1 MMFNP
6 MQLMGLLQNS
16 QNPSMLM
23 ESLMAQNPLLSR
35 AMQMGQGKNPQELAM
50 IARNL
55 AKQQGMND
63 QQFARLLSQFGISG
77 GF

>member
-1 MMFNP
+1 MFNP
-6 MQLMGLLQNS
+6 MEMMQMLQCS
-16 QNPSMLM
+16 QNPNMLM
-23 ESLMAQNPLLSR
+23 EKMMAQNPLLSR
-35 AMQMGQGKNPQELAM
+35 AMQMAQGKNPQELAM

-63 QQFARLLSQFGISG
+63 QQFAQLLNQFGIRG

>member
-1 MMFNP
+1 MFNP
-6 MQLMGLLQNS
+6 MEMMQMLQSS
-16 QNPSMLM
+16 QNPNMFIEKLM
-23 ESLMAQNPLLSR
+23 SQNPLLSR

-55 AKQQGMND
+55 AKQQGIND
-63 QQFARLLSQFGISG
+63 QQFAQLLGQFGIKG

>member
-1 MMFNP
+1 MFNP
-6 MQLMGLLQNS
+6 MQMLGMLQNS

-35 AMQMGQGKNPQELAM
+35 AMQMAQGKNPQELAM

-55 AKQQGMND
+55 AKQQGIND
-63 QQFARLLSQFGISG
+63 QQFAQLLGQFGIKG
-77 GF
+77 GL

>member
-1 MMFNP
+1 MLNP
-6 MQLMGLLQNS
+6 MQLMGMLQHSN
-16 QNPSMLM
+16 NPSMLM
-23 ESLMAQNPLLSR
+23 ESLIAQNPLLSR

-55 AKQQGMND
+55 AKQNGMND
-63 QQFARLLSQFGISG
+63 QQFAQLLSQFGISG

>member
-1 MMFNP
+1 MFNP
-6 MQLMGLLQNS
+6 MEMMQMLQSS
-16 QNPSMLM
+16 QNPNMFIEKLM
-23 ESLMAQNPLLSR
+23 SQNPLLSR

-63 QQFARLLSQFGISG
+63 QQFAQLLSQFGISG

>member
-1 MMFNP
+1 MFNP
-6 MQLMGLLQNS
+6 MQMLGMLQNS

-63 QQFARLLSQFGISG
+63 QQFAQLLSQFGIKG

>member
-1 MMFNP
+1 MLNP
-6 MQLMGLLQNS
+6 MQLMGMLQHSN
-16 QNPSMLM
+16 NPSMLM
-23 ESLMAQNPLLSR
+23 ESLMTQNPLLSR

-63 QQFARLLSQFGISG
+63 QQVAQLLGQFGIKG

>member
-1 MMFNP
+1 MLNP
-6 MQLMGLLQNS
+6 MQLMGMLQHSN
-16 QNPSMLM
+16 NPSMLM
-23 ESLMAQNPLLSR
+23 ESLMSQNPLLSR

-55 AKQQGMND
+55 AKQNGMND
-63 QQFARLLSQFGISG
+63 QQFAQLLSQFGISG

>member
-1 MMFNP
+1 MFNP
-6 MQLMGLLQNS
+6 MEMMQMLQSS
-16 QNPSMLM
+16 QNPNMLM
-23 ESLMAQNPLLSR
+23 EKLMSQNPLLSR
-35 AMQMGQGKNPQELAM
+35 AMQMAPGKNPQELAM

-63 QQFARLLSQFGISG
+63 QQFAQLLNQFGIRG

>member
-1 MMFNP
+1 MFNP

-35 AMQMGQGKNPQELAM
+35 AMQMAKGKNPQELAM

-55 AKQQGMND
+55 AKQQGIND
-63 QQFARLLSQFGISG
+63 QQFAQLLGQFGIKG

>member
-1 MMFNP
+1 MLNP
-6 MQLMGLLQNS
+6 MQLMGMLKHSN
-16 QNPSMLM
+16 NPSMLM
-23 ESLMAQNPLLSR
+23 ESLIAQNPLLSR
-35 AMQMGQGKNPQELAM
+35 AMQMGKGKNPQELAM

-63 QQFARLLSQFGISG
+63 QQFAQLLGQFGIKG

>member
-1 MMFNP
+1 MFNP
-6 MQLMGLLQNS
+6 MEMMQMLQYS
-16 QNPSMLM
+16 QNPNMLM
-23 ESLMAQNPLLSR
+23 EKMMAQNPLLSR
-35 AMQMGQGKNPQELAM
+35 AMQMAQGKNPQELAM

-63 QQFARLLSQFGISG
+63 QQFAQLLNQFGIRG

>member
-1 MMFNP
+1 MFNP
-6 MQLMGLLQNS
+6 MQMLGMLQNS

-35 AMQMGQGKNPQELAM
+35 AMQMAQGQNPQELAM

-55 AKQQGMND
+55 AKQQGIND
-63 QQFARLLSQFGISG
+63 QQFAQLLGQFGIKG

>member
-1 MMFNP
+1 MFNP

-35 AMQMGQGKNPQELAM
+35 AMKMAQGKNPQELAM

-55 AKQQGMND
+55 AKQQGIND
-63 QQFARLLSQFGISG
+63 QQFAQLLGQFGIKG

>member
-1 MMFNP
+1 MFNP
-6 MQLMGLLQNS
+6 MEMMQMLQYS

-23 ESLMAQNPLLSR
+23 EKMMAQNPLLSR
-35 AMQMGQGKNPQELAM
+35 AMQMAQGKNPQELAM

-55 AKQQGMND
+55 AKQQGIND
-63 QQFARLLSQFGISG
+63 QQFAQLLGQFGIKG

>member
-1 MMFNP
+1 MLNP
-6 MQLMGLLQNS
+6 MQLMGMLQHSN
-16 QNPSMLM
+16 NPSMLM
-23 ESLMAQNPLLSR
+23 ENLMAQNPLLSR

-55 AKQQGMND
+55 AKQNGMND
-63 QQFARLLSQFGISG
+63 QQFAQLLSQFGISG

>member
-1 MMFNP
+1 MFNP
-6 MQLMGLLQNS
+6 MEMMQMLQCS
-16 QNPSMLM
+16 QNPNMLM
-23 ESLMAQNPLLSR
+23 EKLMSQNPLLSR
-35 AMQMGQGKNPQELAM
+35 AMQMGQGKNTQELAM

-63 QQFARLLSQFGISG
+63 QQFAQLLNQFGIRG

>member
-1 MMFNP
+1 MFNP
-6 MQLMGLLQNS
+6 MQMLGMLQNS

-23 ESLMAQNPLLSR
+23 ESLMVQNPLLSR
-35 AMQMGQGKNPQELAM
+35 AMQMAQGKNPQELAM

-63 QQFARLLSQFGISG
+63 QQFAQLLGQFGIKG